1 MEQKSTVALSQ
12 QDINDEIDLFELW
25 EGLVQ
30 EKLTILISFLT
41 VVAVAVVYAFAVTP
55 VYKATTYL
63 LPPKLEEVIPMNV
76 LAEAVSDDSPSTV
89 NTVNTLN
96 SAESVFALYQ
106 SNLKSRQTLKAI
118 FEAYGLAQIYEP
130 EIEQL
135 SGLER
140 VKAESKAFNQ
150 FMHDF
155 SVAQEDKKILNL
167 GLSAQLALPL
177 TDVQVAEI
185 LNAIVQKAEQRTIYY
200 ITQQLQSEK
209 RAREQ
214 LIEQKIASARQV
226 EQSRRLDRI
235 AQLDEAI
242 KITKAL
248 NLSKPVSSGPT
259 LNINNLNKTG
269 QDEGIAL
276 YLLGS
281 DLLEAE
287 RNVLAQRK
295 NDDAFIANLRGWQ
308 ESLQLLKSLKIEPE
322 KFGVMQVDQAAL
334 FAEKVK
340 PKKGLILAV
349 AGVLGLMLGVFVAL
363 IRRAIKNRKAL
374 QSKPV

>member
-89 NTVNTLN
+89 N

-155 SVAQEDKKILNL
+155 SVAQEDKKILT
-167 GLSAQLALPL
+167 AQLALPL

-308 ESLQLLKSLKIEPE
+308 ESLLLLKSLKIEPE